1 MSTYL
6 PSCSIFS
13 CTAFYIVSSINLLNL
28 KFGLNYLLHISKG
41 FLMDPRKEMYST
53 STYSST
59 IFCTLPLY
67 LLLFLF
73 YCLYFIF
80 FHLYFASLP
89 HYLLA

>member
-41 FLMDPRKEMYST
+41 FLMEVLYAGNWYVYS
-53 STYSST
+53 
-59 IFCTLPLY
+59 I
-67 LLLFLF
+67 
-73 YCLYFIF
+73 
-80 FHLYFASLP
+80 
-89 HYLLA
+89 